1 MKLGIVFIGTN
12 KYADFFKLYYPACEK
27 YLAPET
33 EKHYFAFTDRPDAEF
48 FKKERV
54 NIAKID
60 HVGWPYITLL
70 RFKFISKIIDRLTDM
85 DFCLFIDADL
95 IPQSSISVDDL
106 FSSNNSLVGVMHP
119 GFIGQVG
126 PFETNIKSTAGV
138 LNEKLDLS
146 IYCQGCLWGGKTDS
160 FIKMVK
166 ELTDRVDKDLS
177 NNLIAAWHDESHMN
191 RYFAERRNEVNVLNS
206 GYAQPEVGYDHIKL
220 QYETKMLHLHK
231 DMKDYPRFEG
241 AG

>member
-27 YLAPET
+27 NLMPEV
-33 EKHYFAFTDRPDAEF
+33 EKKYFVFTDRPEADF
-48 FKKERV
+48 FQKDRV
-54 NIAKID
+54 TTLKIE

-70 RFKFISKIIDRLTDM
+70 RFKFISQIVDKLDEM
-85 DFCLFIDADL
+85 DYCLFIDADL
-95 IPQSSISVDDL
+95 IPQSLIKLEDV
-106 FSSNNSLVGVMHP
+106 FSNDKSLVGVMHP
-119 GFIGQVG
+119 GFIGQIG
-126 PFETNIKSTAGV
+126 PFETNINSTAGV

-146 IYCQGCLWGGKTDS
+146 IYCQGCLWGGKTKP

-166 ELTDRVDKDLS
+166 ELTDRVDRDLE
-177 NNLIAAWHDESHMN
+177 NNIIAAWHDESHMN
-191 RYFAERRNEVNVLNS
+191 RYFAERRENVNVLHS

-220 QYETKMLHLHK
+220 QHETKMIHLHK